1 MDLIKIYRAMNR
13 KRIERDIEWDPPS
26 PSTVYVKI
34 KNIPYET
41 FKTRLNEGLV
51 STELDQIRQ
60 RLNRHIYC
68 CKVCSK
74 FVNEHCILT
83 NKKTQIS
90 WICKSFVPGE
100 EFIYLNS
107 LPGLEN
113 PEKFRHLSET
123 GIRRERFNDE
133 FSEKEHTE
141 DREKREDSINL
152 EIEALYQDGIALY
165 RQGRLRLAL
174 GTFEQVLYKDPCHFP
189 ALFHRGNALLR
200 LKCYEEALET
210 FEKAREINPNN
221 AALWTNIGFTLLKL
235 ERFKEAHVAFE
246 KSIALN
252 PVQKNAWEG
261 KEASFACISRCEK
274 KLEEAE
280 KALTKAPGSPEIL
293 FEKGKLHLK
302 LNQPEQAREAFEKA
316 LKTKPEDASAWQ
328 LRGKILLEGG
338 AEKEALYS
346 QEKAIRQKPDFPE
359 AWYEKGK
366 VLSRLGNLKGA
377 ENAFKIAANLWEN
390 KGAKIKAEAALA
402 RIRKLNFPQN

>member
-1 MDLIKIYRAMNR
+1 MYR
-13 KRIERDIEWDPPS
+13 KRIGNAEWDPPS

-51 STELDQIRQ
+51 SSELDQIRH
-60 RLNRHIYC
+60 RLERHTYC

-83 NKKTQIS
+83 NKKTQTF
-90 WICKSFVPGE
+90 WICKSFVPRE
-100 EFIYLNS
+100 EYIYLDS
-107 LPGLEN
+107 SPGLEN

-123 GIRRERFNDE
+123 GIETEIQRERFENG
-133 FSEKEHTE
+133 FSGKEGT
-141 DREKREDSINL
+141 KSIENPENL
-152 EIEALYQDGIALY
+152 ENLQVEALYKDGVTLY
-165 RQGRLRLAL
+165 RQGRLRLSLEA
-174 GTFEQVLYKDPCHFP
+174 FEQVLYKDPFHFP
-189 ALFHRGNALLR
+189 ALFHRANALLK

-210 FEKAREINPNN
+210 FERAREINPNN
-221 AALWTNIGFTLLKL
+221 AALWTNIGSTLLKL
-235 ERFKEAHVAFE
+235 ERFKKAYSAFE

-261 KEASFACISRCEK
+261 KEAVFACISRCEE
-274 KLEEAE
+274 KLKEAE
-280 KALTKAPGSPEIL
+280 KALTEAPENPEIL

-302 LNQPEQAREAFEKA
+302 LNEPEQAREAFEKA
-316 LKTKPEDASAWQ
+316 LKTKPENASAWQ
-328 LRGKILLEGG
+328 LRGKILLEAG

-346 QEKAIRQKPDFPE
+346 LERAIRLKPDFPE

-366 VLSRLGNLKGA
+366 VFSRLGNLKGA
-377 ENAFKIAANLWEN
+377 ENAFKIASNLWEN

-402 RIRKLNFPQN
+402 RIRKLNLPKN

>member
-1 MDLIKIYRAMNR
+1 MYR

-51 STELDQIRQ
+51 STELDQIRH
-60 RLNRHIYC
+60 RLDRHIYC

-83 NKKTQIS
+83 NKKTQAG

-100 EFIYLNS
+100 EFIYLDS

-123 GIRRERFNDE
+123 GIETGIQKERFENG
-133 FSEKEHTE
+133 FSGKKGTE
-141 DREKREDSINL
+141 GIENSEEL
-152 EIEALYQDGIALY
+152 QIEALYKDGVTLY
-165 RQGRLRLAL
+165 RQGRLRLSLEA
-174 GTFEQVLYKDPCHFP
+174 FERILSQEPHHFP
-189 ALFHRGNALLR
+189 ALFHRANALLK

-210 FEKAREINPNN
+210 FEKAQEINPNN
-221 AALWTNIGFTLLKL
+221 AALWTNIGSTLLKL
-235 ERFKEAHVAFE
+235 ERFEEAHAAFE

-261 KEASFACISRCEK
+261 KETAFACISRCKEK
-274 KLEEAE
+274 LKEAE
-280 KALTKAPGSPEIL
+280 KALAKAPGSPEIL

-302 LNQPEQAREAFEKA
+302 LNEPEKAREAFEKT
-316 LKTKPEDASAWQ
+316 LKTKPENASAWQ
-328 LRGKILLEGG
+328 LRGKILFEAG

-346 QEKAIRQKPDFPE
+346 LEKAIRQKPDFSE

-366 VLSRLGNLKGA
+366 VLSRLGNFKGA

-390 KGAKIKAEAALA
+390 KGVKIKAETA
-402 RIRKLNFPQN
+402 RKKVRKLNLQEN